1 MGERGKQTRALI
13 LFLFPAVVQVYVII
27 IKNMPG
33 IFSGNIF
40 INCCS
45 GNSLNSE

>member
-1 MGERGKQTRALI
+1 MGEGGKQTRALI
-13 LFLFPAVVQVYVII
+13 VFLFPSIAWVYVIT

-40 INCCS
+40 INYCS